1 MPGRSTTPCFKPSGT
16 LWGIWLAT
24 LLIIASGLSA
34 QEAMLWGDI
43 EPGPHGVGY
52 MAIEHYDY
60 ARSFQPKRDYFGEV
74 IPGERGRPIQ
84 ICIWYPAVVEAD
96 AAAVVMSD
104 YAFTP
109 PDDMRQYA
117 FLAGIQNREIGF
129 LHAILNNNQTAV
141 LEVLGTDMKA
151 VRGADPVEGRFPLL
165 VYHSDFNRGI
175 AENAVMF
182 EYLASHGFVV
192 ATTHS
197 FGLSAV
203 NAEPTAAALE
213 TLVGDMEFVIA
224 AVRDMEFVDTD
235 KLGVFGYRAGGLAA
249 LLLGM
254 RNHNVDAV
262 LGIEGVSAD
271 QEVLDLAAA
280 NPFYSVARMT
290 APILQAYTLTEDGR
304 GRAIME
310 SFRYTPGYSLA
321 YEGDPPI
328 ALTTYR
334 VIGSLFG
341 EPDPDGGGA
350 DPATY
355 GVPCAY
361 AFNFFDGHLN
371 GRQESLE
378 LLVASPGAHG
388 LGAGTAT
395 LTMMTA
401 GQRPPTQD
409 EFMAILQEG
418 RVDTAVA
425 IYEKFRSEEP
435 DLVFFPEAQMN
446 MMGYRYLQR
455 GMVPE
460 AISIMKMNAEAH
472 PRSANCW
479 DSLTEAYIA
488 GGDNEHAL
496 ECVDMVLQVLPED
509 TNITEEFKQTLQV
522 NAERYKAMLEGSGE
536 DDTQ

>member
-1 MPGRSTTPCFKPSGT
+1 MLGRLTTICFKPSGS
-16 LWGIWLAT
+16 LWGILLAT
-24 LLIIASGLSA
+24 LLMMASVLSA
-34 QEAMLWGDI
+34 QEAMLWGEI

-96 AAAVVMSD
+96 ATPVIMSD

-117 FLAGIQNREIGF
+117 FLAGIQGREIAF

-151 VRGADPVEGRFPLL
+151 VRDADPVEDRFPLL
-165 VYHSDFNRGI
+165 VYHSDLGGGI
-175 AENAVMF
+175 AENAVML

-197 FGLSAV
+197 FGPSVV

-224 AVRDMEFVDTD
+224 ALHGMEFVDPD

-262 LGIEGVSAD
+262 LGLETVSAD
-271 QEVLDLAAA
+271 QVVLDLAAA

-290 APILQAYTLTEDGR
+290 APLLQAYTLTEDGR
-304 GRAIME
+304 GRTIME

-321 YEGDPPI
+321 FEGGPAI

-334 VIGSLFG
+334 IIAGMFG

-371 GRQESLE
+371 GREESLAS
-378 LLVASPGAHG
+378 LAASPSDHG
-388 LGAGTAT
+388 LDPGTAT
-395 LTMMTA
+395 LTMMDA

-409 EFMAILQEG
+409 EFMAILQDG
-418 RVDTAVA
+418 HVDTAVT
-425 IYEKFRSEEP
+425 IYEKFGTEEP
-435 DLVFFPEAQMN
+435 DLVLFPEARMN

-522 NAERYKAMLEGSGE
+522 NAERYKAMLGGAE
-536 DDTQ
+536 DDDTE

>member
-1 MPGRSTTPCFKPSGT
+1 MPGRPTTLRLGPCGI

-24 LLIIASGLSA
+24 LLMMASGLSA
-34 QEAMLWGDI
+34 QEAMLWGDL

-84 ICIWYPAVVEAD
+84 ICIWYPAVVQAD
-96 AAAVVMSD
+96 AVAGGMSD
-104 YAFTP
+104 YAFSP
-109 PDDMRQYA
+109 PEDMRHYA

-141 LEVLGTDMKA
+141 FEVLGTDMKA
-151 VRGADPVEGRFPLL
+151 VRGADPAEGRFPLL
-165 VYHSDFNRGI
+165 VYHSDLGSGI

-197 FGLSAV
+197 FGPSAV

-224 AVRDMEFVDTD
+224 ALRDMEFVDPD

-262 LGIEGVSAD
+262 LGLETVSAD

-280 NPFYSVARMT
+280 NPFYSMARMT
-290 APILQAYTLTEDGR
+290 APLLQAYNLTEDGR
-304 GRAIME
+304 GRTLME
-310 SFRYTPGYSLA
+310 SFRYTPGYSLSF
-321 YEGDPPI
+321 EGGP
-328 ALTTYR
+328 AVAFTTYR
-334 VIGSLFG
+334 IIAGIFG
-341 EPDPDGGGA
+341 EPDPGGGGA

-361 AFNFFDGHLN
+361 ARNFFDGHLN
-371 GRQESLE
+371 GREESLE
-378 LLVASPGAHG
+378 FLTASPGAHG
-388 LGAGTAT
+388 LDPGTVT
-395 LTMMTA
+395 LTMMDA
-401 GQRPPTQD
+401 RQRPPTQG
-409 EFMAILQEG
+409 EFMAILQED

-435 DLVFFPEAQMN
+435 DLVLFPEAQMN

-460 AISIMKMNAEAH
+460 AISIMKMNAEAY

-496 ECVDMVLQVLPED
+496 KCVDMVLQVLPED

-522 NAERYKAMLEGSGE
+522 NAERYKTMLEGSAE
-536 DDTQ
+536 DDVQ